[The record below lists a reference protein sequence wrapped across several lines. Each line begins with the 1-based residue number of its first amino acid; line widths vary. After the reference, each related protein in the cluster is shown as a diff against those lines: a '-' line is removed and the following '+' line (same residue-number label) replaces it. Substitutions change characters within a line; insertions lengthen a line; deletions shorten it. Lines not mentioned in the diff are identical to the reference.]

1 MPPSAPGTPATS
13 VRLASGLSSNPQSVP
28 AAEHACEQVVAGL
41 EREHADLAFLF
52 FSPHHAPQAGQVAAI
67 VRERL
72 RPRCLV
78 GLCVESV
85 IGGAVELERTPGLS
99 ILAAH
104 LPGVDLTTFTHD
116 QIVPPDE
123 ESPEALAAM
132 GLAMGAGPRHR
143 ATFFFAD
150 PFSVPMVK
158 LLPAMNKALRG
169 VPGPGSPPTSNDL
182 SAQLPRPAGPVLV
195 GGMASGARS
204 PGGNVLILN
213 DKLMRSG
220 AVGVSLSGKVRIDAV
235 VSQGCRAFGPTS
247 IVTRARGNVIFE
259 LGGKSSPDAVRE
271 AIEQL
276 GDRARGILKE
286 GLFVGVV
293 INEYKDRFG
302 RDDFLIRNVVGLDA
316 TNGGIAVADLVRV
329 GQTIRFH
336 HRDRETASQDLS
348 LLLDAQQL
356 HQRPAGCLLITC
368 NGRGQR
374 LFGQPHHD
382 AAAVTRAFAPQ
393 APGED
398 LAKIGR
404 EMGAPSAGDAAPGAS
419 GVGSLP
425 LAGFFA
431 AGEIGP
437 VGGQSFLHGHTAC
450 VVLFRNE

>member
-1 MPPSAPGTPATS
+1 MSSSAPATS
-13 VRLASGLSSNPQSVP
+13 VRLASGLSSNPQSL
-28 AAEHACEQVVAGL
+28 AAADHACEQVVAGL
-41 EREHADLAFLF
+41 EREHADLVFLF
-52 FSPHHAPQAGQVAAI
+52 FSSHHAPQAEQVAAI
-67 VRERL
+67 VREKL
-72 RPRCLV
+72 HPRCLV
-78 GLCVESV
+78 GLSAESV
-85 IGGAVELERTPGLS
+85 IGGAVEIERAPGLS
-99 ILAAH
+99 VLAAH

-116 QIVPPDE
+116 QIVPPDD

-132 GLAMGAGPRHR
+132 GLTMGAGPRHR

-158 LLPAMNKALRG
+158 LLPAMNRALRG
-169 VPGPGSPPTSNDL
+169 TALATPASPTEADASSSKVRGPI
-182 SAQLPRPAGPVLV
+182 LV

-204 PGGNVLILN
+204 PGGNILILN
-213 DKLMRSG
+213 DRIMRSG
-220 AVGVSLSGKVRIDAV
+220 GVGVSLSGKVRIDAV

-276 GDRARGILKE
+276 GDKARGILKE

-302 RDDFLIRNVVGLDA
+302 RDDFLIRNIVGLDSA
-316 TNGGIAVADLVRV
+316 SGGIAVADLVRV

-356 HQRPAGCLLITC
+356 HERPAGCLLVTC

-374 LFGQPHHD
+374 LFGTPHHD
-382 AAAVTRAFAPQ
+382 ASSVVKAFGLPAA
-393 APGED
+393 GED
-398 LAKIGR
+398 LAKMGR
-404 EMGAPSAGDAAPGAS
+404 EISAVAAGQAVSGGATGAS
-419 GVGSLP
+419 GGGSLP

>member
-1 MPPSAPGTPATS
+1 MSSAAATSS
-13 VRLASGLSSNPQSVP
+13 VRLASGLSSNPQSP
-28 AAEHACEQVVAGL
+28 AAAEHACEQVVAGL
-41 EREHADLAFLF
+41 ERERADLAFLF
-52 FSPHHAPQAGQVAAI
+52 FSPHHAPQAEQVAAI
-67 VRERL
+67 VREKL
-72 RPRCLV
+72 GPRCLV
-78 GLCVESV
+78 GLSVESV

-104 LPGVDLTTFTHD
+104 LPGVELTTFTHD
-116 QIVPPDE
+116 QIAPPPADND

-158 LLPAMNKALRG
+158 LLPAMNRALRG
-169 VPGPGSPPTSNDL
+169 VPAPGDAAP
-182 SAQLPRPAGPVLV
+182 SANTHSPVLV

-204 PGGNVLILN
+204 PGGNILILN
-213 DKLMRSG
+213 DKVMRNG

-271 AIEQL
+271 AIAQL

-316 TNGGIAVADLVRV
+316 SNGGIAVADLVRV

-336 HRDRETASQDLS
+336 HRDRETAAQDLS

-356 HQRPAGCLLITC
+356 HERPAGCLLVTC

-374 LFGQPHHD
+374 LFGEPHHD
-382 AAAVTRAFAPQ
+382 AGAVMRAFSPPGA
-393 APGED
+393 GED
-398 LAKIGR
+398 LAKMGR
-404 EMGAPSAGDAAPGAS
+404 AVAPET
-419 GVGSLP
+419 SLP